1 MKNSRIIE
9 WEDLT
14 NKITEDWICEVFIL
28 DDEEILYLNVDWVA
42 DSPGGVFNFG
52 DYFIGFDTV
61 LEYYKHNVTPEQ
73 FFNWYDFCLSN
84 QKVNI
89 SLARFILSPK
99 EKKEQLKK
107 QLEAS
112 KQRLKEA
119 EETFKKSLEE
129 FNKIKE
135 S

>member
-1 MKNSRIIE
+1 MKNKLNN
-9 WEDLT
+9 WAKLT
-14 NKITEDWICEVFIL
+14 DEIVEDWLVEVFEL
-28 DDEEILYLNVDWVA
+28 KEDEEVDFWWV
-42 DSPGGVFNFG
+42 SNFVGGVFNFG
-52 DYFIGFDTV
+52 DYYVGFDTV
-61 LEYYKHNVTPEQ
+61 LEYYKHNITPEQ
-73 FFNWYDFCLSN
+73 FFNWYNWCLDN

-99 EKKEQLKK
+99 EKKEQLKR

-129 FNKIKE
+129 FNKIKNNDRD
-135 S
+135 